1 MQMTFTTSFKGVP
14 ILFDQWAPQT
24 TAAFALSWFAIFLS
38 AIGMRGLIFI
48 RAYLSTEHWGK
59 VVRHWMLLKTRSKP
73 ARQVVRYGLKHSGQ
87 FSHSSWRS
95 FPTLWC
101 WLRWLMSLYD
111 PFETTYRLL
120 KGLLFRNLC
129 RSGGWWV
136 AAWSEISS
144 CEWNCWSL
152 RSRKC
157 SMIYHR
163 NPSCSFAFKS

>member
-1 MQMTFTTSFKGVP
+1 MDNTLIHTSRNTLKMRTSPAELIQRGCCHPTPEASATVNRQSPRVSGLIPLFLKHVTNRVSSSAAGMQMTFTTSFKGVP

-24 TAAFALSWFAIFLS
+24 TAAFALSWLAIFLS

-95 FPTLWC
+95 FPTL
-101 WLRWLMSLYD
+101 
-111 PFETTYRLL
+111 
-120 KGLLFRNLC
+120 
-129 RSGGWWV
+129 
-136 AAWSEISS
+136 
-144 CEWNCWSL
+144 
-152 RSRKC
+152 
-157 SMIYHR
+157 
-163 NPSCSFAFKS
+163 